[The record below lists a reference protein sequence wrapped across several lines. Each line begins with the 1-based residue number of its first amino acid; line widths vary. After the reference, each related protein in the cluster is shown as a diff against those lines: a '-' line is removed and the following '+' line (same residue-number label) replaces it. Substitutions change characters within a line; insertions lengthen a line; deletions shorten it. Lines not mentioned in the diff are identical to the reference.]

1 MNSYLSIVF
10 SCTALIAKECG
21 FEKISFLKFIPT
33 LNTLILS
40 SNSISDFSISEVGT
54 FVNLTKLSIGKN
66 MLKVIPDLSAS
77 PNLTELRVNNNML
90 TTISDTILNNKKLKL
105 LDISNNLLTNWDDV
119 RLLVGLPFMTNLG
132 VKGNNFPPPPESTDE
147 LETREDK
154 AAETIDDIMER
165 RFRRFVLSIFLRN
178 VGAAKK
184 TFEQLIILDTKRV
197 KMKLSPG
204 MSVNP
209 AVDESE
215 APLRPAKNAKLTNSK
230 KGSHDTSTSTSTSR
244 SSAADDSVLGSS
256 SASEKK
262 RKVSSE
268 EGNNV
273 IATEVIKK
281 KKKGEV
287 VVDDTQILKVKKKKS
302 KNSDEGFLNTS
313 EEGEKEVTK
322 EKVTNP
328 ALVSASAM
336 GSCVLEVIV
345 HKKTP
350 KAATKQ
356 QSNTVPADGV
366 KSKDSVV
373 KGKAKKEDKSI
384 ASSVID
390 DEAVSSMLVASSAVA
405 FGVGGS
411 SAW

>member
-1 MNSYLSIVF
+1 
-10 SCTALIAKECG
+10 
-21 FEKISFLKFIPT
+21 
-33 LNTLILS
+33 
-40 SNSISDFSISEVGT
+40 
-54 FVNLTKLSIGKN
+54 

-204 MSVNP
+204 MSANP
-209 AVDESE
+209 AVEENE
-215 APLRPAKNAKLTNSK
+215 APLRPAKNAKLTNTK
-230 KGSHDTSTSTSTSR
+230 KGSHDNSTSTSTLRAST
-244 SSAADDSVLGSS
+244 ANDNILGSS
-256 SASEKK
+256 TVREKK

-268 EGNNV
+268 EGNNETT
-273 IATEVIKK
+273 TEVIKK
-281 KKKGEV
+281 KIKKSEV
-287 VVDDTQILKVKKKKS
+287 AVDDTQILKVKKKKS
-302 KNSDEGFLNTS
+302 KNSDEGFLNTC
-313 EEGEKEVTK
+313 EEGSKEVTK
-322 EKVTNP
+322 EKVNNP

-350 KAATKQ
+350 KAVTKQ
-356 QSNTVPADGV
+356 LSNTVPADGV
-366 KSKDSVV
+366 KSKDPVV
-373 KGKAKKEDKSI
+373 KGKVKKVDKSI
-384 ASSVID
+384 ATSVID

>member
-1 MNSYLSIVF
+1 
-10 SCTALIAKECG
+10 
-21 FEKISFLKFIPT
+21 
-33 LNTLILS
+33 
-40 SNSISDFSISEVGT
+40 
-54 FVNLTKLSIGKN
+54 

-90 TTISDTILNNKKLKL
+90 TTINDTILNNKKLKL

-132 VKGNNFPPPPESTDE
+132 VKGNNFPPPPESTDD
-147 LETREDK
+147 LEIREDK

-204 MSVNP
+204 MTAYP
-209 AVDESE
+209 AREESE
-215 APLRPAKNAKLTNSK
+215 APLRQAKNAKLTNSK
-230 KGSHDTSTSTSTSR
+230 RGSHETSTSTSTSTSR
-244 SSAADDSVLGSS
+244 SPTADNDTSASASTSTSRSSTADNDVLGSS
-256 SASEKK
+256 SAREKK
-262 RKVSSE
+262 RKVSGQ
-268 EGNNV
+268 EGNKETT
-273 IATEVIKK
+273 TEVTKK
-281 KKKGEV
+281 KKNENSEV
-287 VVDDTQILKVKKKKS
+287 AEDDTQILKVKKKKT
-302 KNSDEGFLNTS
+302 KNSEEGFLNAS
-313 EEGEKEVTK
+313 EKGAKEVTK
-322 EKVTNP
+322 EKVNNP

-350 KAATKQ
+350 KGVTKQ
-356 QSNTVPADGV
+356 LSNTVPTGGV
-366 KSKDSVV
+366 KSKDSAV
-373 KGKAKKEDKSI
+373 KSKSKKEDKVI
-384 ASSVID
+384 VSSVID
-390 DEAVSSMLVASSAVA
+390 DEAIARMLVASSSVA

>member
-1 MNSYLSIVF
+1 
-10 SCTALIAKECG
+10 
-21 FEKISFLKFIPT
+21 
-33 LNTLILS
+33 
-40 SNSISDFSISEVGT
+40 
-54 FVNLTKLSIGKN
+54 

-90 TTISDTILNNKKLKL
+90 TTMSDTILNNKKLKL

-154 AAETIDDIMER
+154 AAESIDDIMER

-204 MSVNP
+204 MSANP
-209 AVDESE
+209 AVEEDE
-215 APLRPAKNAKLTNSK
+215 APLRPAKNTKLTNSK
-230 KGSHDTSTSTSTSR
+230 KGSHDTSKSKSTSTSTSR
-244 SSAADDSVLGSS
+244 SSSADNDVLGSS

-268 EGNNV
+268 EGNDETT
-273 IATEVIKK
+273 AEVIKK
-281 KKKGEV
+281 KKKSEV
-287 VVDDTQILKVKKKKS
+287 AVDDTQILKVKKKKS
-302 KNSDEGFLNTS
+302 KNSDKGFLNTS
-313 EEGEKEVTK
+313 EEGAKEVTK
-322 EKVTNP
+322 EKVNNP
-328 ALVSASAM
+328 ALVSASAL

-350 KAATKQ
+350 KAVTKQ

-366 KSKDSVV
+366 KSKDSAV
-373 KGKAKKEDKSI
+373 KEKVKKENKSI
-384 ASSVID
+384 VSSVID

>member
-1 MNSYLSIVF
+1 
-10 SCTALIAKECG
+10 
-21 FEKISFLKFIPT
+21 
-33 LNTLILS
+33 
-40 SNSISDFSISEVGT
+40 
-54 FVNLTKLSIGKN
+54 

-90 TTISDTILNNKKLKL
+90 TTINDTILNNKKLKL

-132 VKGNNFPPPPESTDE
+132 VKGNNFLPPPESTDE

-204 MSVNP
+204 MSANP
-209 AVDESE
+209 AVEESE
-215 APLRPAKNAKLTNSK
+215 APLRPVKNAKLTNSK
-230 KGSHDTSTSTSTSR
+230 KGSHDNSTSTSR
-244 SSAADDSVLGSS
+244 SSAYDDNVLGSS

-268 EGNNV
+268 EGNDETT
-273 IATEVIKK
+273 AEVIKK
-281 KKKGEV
+281 KKKSEGA
-287 VVDDTQILKVKKKKS
+287 VDDTQILKVKKKKS
-302 KNSDEGFLNTS
+302 KNSDEGFLNAS
-313 EEGEKEVTK
+313 EEGAKEVSK
-322 EKVTNP
+322 EKVNNP
-328 ALVSASAM
+328 TLVSASAM

-350 KAATKQ
+350 KAVTKQ
-356 QSNTVPADGV
+356 LTNTVPADGV
-366 KSKDSVV
+366 KSKDSVL
-373 KGKAKKEDKSI
+373 KSKAKKEDKSI
-384 ASSVID
+384 VSSVID